1 MLHQW
6 RVVKVGDP
14 PDRTANAHRPSRR
27 PMQGR
32 GPGITRLIHPEPP
45 GPVPEDPEE
54 LVACILDAER
64 RGELYHLYAALRSLA
79 PVHATASAALPEGC
93 HVLTSHRAV
102 DRVARSAAAVNDP
115 ATAEVFKH
123 GGAGGAFYRMM
134 ANAMLFLDKPAHDRV
149 RRLVWKA
156 FTPRA
161 VAPLRALTEQVAHE
175 LIDAV
180 EPDGAMDFVEGYAY
194 PLPIRV
200 ISRLLGLGGDDRVVV
215 EQWAW
220 DFARAGDPMSATPE
234 IVERGDRAAEAFH
247 AFFERILAERRRRP
261 GDDLLSALAVAE
273 DGGDRLSVEEAVA
286 TSVLLV
292 QAGHETTADLLG
304 NALVALFRHP
314 DQLARLRED
323 PSVTADAV
331 EELLRYDTV
340 VQMSMRLL
348 VDDLDV
354 DGVRLPAGGFAAL
367 VYGAAN
373 RDPEVFPDPDRLDL
387 ARRPSHLSF
396 SAGAYH
402 CLGHALA
409 RTELQGALRVLCD
422 RRPTI
427 RPAGPTFEQRRTARL
442 RGPQALPVAWG

>member
-1 MLHQW
+1 
-6 RVVKVGDP
+6 
-14 PDRTANAHRPSRR
+14 
-27 PMQGR
+27 MQGR
-32 GPGITRLIHPEPP
+32 GPGIVRSIHPQPP
-45 GPVPEDPEE
+45 GPAPEDPEE

-64 RGELYHLYAALRSLA
+64 RGELYHLYAALRRVA
-79 PVHATASAALPEGC
+79 PVHRTASPLLPNGC
-93 HVLTSHRAV
+93 HVLTSFRAV

-123 GGAGGAFYRMM
+123 GGPGGPFSRMM
-134 ANAMLFLDKPAHDRV
+134 ANTMLFLDKPAHDRV

-161 VAPLRALTEQVAHE
+161 VAPLRALTEQVAHG
-175 LIDAV
+175 
-180 EPDGAMDFVEGYAY
+180 PMDFVADYSY

-200 ISRLLGLGGDDRVVV
+200 ICRLLGLADEDHEVV

-220 DFARAGDPMSATPE
+220 DFARAGDPMTATPE

-247 AFFERILAERRRRP
+247 TFFERVLTERRRHP
-261 GDDLLSALAVAE
+261 GDDLLSALARAE
-273 DGGDRLSVEEAVA
+273 DGGDRLTMEEAIA
-286 TSVLLV
+286 TSVLLL

-314 DQLARLRED
+314 DQLARLRD
-323 PSVTADAV
+323 DASVTADAV

-354 DGVRLPAGGFAAL
+354 DGVRLPAGSFAAL
-367 VYGAAN
+367 AYGAAN
-373 RDPEVFPDPDRLDL
+373 RDPAVFADPDRLEL
-387 ARRPSHLSF
+387 TRRPAHLSF

-409 RTELQGALRVLCD
+409 RTELQAALRVLFD
-422 RRPTI
+422 RLPEI
-427 RPAGPTFEQRRTARL
+427 RPAGPTFVQRRTARL
-442 RGPQALPVAWG
+442 RGPQELSVTWA